1 MQNKSIGTFDEL
13 LSKLKGDE
21 EFQKAYRKK
30 KPYFD
35 VLSEIIKRRK
45 DLGITQVELAQKAGV
60 PQSSVARLESG
71 EHNINIKTLIMIAEA
86 LDTKLEI
93 RLSPIVMPTPSK
105 INIDL
110 PQSGKTPKRRKR
122 IVREARQKA

>member
-1 MQNKSIGTFDEL
+1 
-13 LSKLKGDE
+13 
-21 EFQKAYRKK
+21 
-30 KPYFD
+30 
-35 VLSEIIKRRK
+35 VVKRRK
-45 DLGITQVELAQKAGV
+45 DLGITQEELAQKAGV

-71 EHNINIKTLIMIAEA
+71 EHNINIKTLILIAEA

-105 INIDL
+105 FNIDL

-122 IVREARQKA
+122 IVIEARQKA